1 MKTIPL
7 SKGMNA
13 IVDDEDFDI
22 LSNFRWQAH
31 KHHSGAFYATR
42 SSSRAGG
49 KCKRFIQM
57 HRVIAGAPDGLHVDH
72 INGNPLDNRRSNLRF
87 ATNSENI
94 RNANI
99 PCTNTSGFK
108 GVVFEPSR
116 RSYRAIITVD
126 GRKKHLGRFKTAREA
141 GAAYD
146 AAARSFFGDF
156 ARTNSSLNRAEAA

>member
-13 IVDDEDFDI
+13 IVDDEDFDR
-22 LSNFRWQAH
+22 LSSFRWQAH

-49 KCKRFIQM
+49 KRKHFIQM
-57 HRVIAGAPDGLHVDH
+57 HRFIVGSPDSLHVDH
-72 INGNPLDNRRSNLRF
+72 INGNPLDNRRSNLRS

-94 RNANI
+94 RNAKI

-108 GVVFEPSR
+108 GVVFEPPR
-116 RSYRAIITVD
+116 HCYRAIITVD

-146 AAARSFFGDF
+146 AAARLYFGDF
-156 ARTNSSLNRAEAA
+156 ARTNSTLNQVEAA